1 MIDLT
6 QPVVA
11 IPDLRKQ
18 TALLPAMGA
27 HSAVP
32 GIYNEAYRSSAS
44 SINGESLS
52 TIDTPRDIAGMLNQW
67 FFSGLL
73 SIRFNLKPNRV
84 AGDDKEFGAFVRIV
98 LGSFEPSHEH
108 KMAFLTWVIH
118 ECCASVTYQKR

>member
-44 SINGESLS
+44 SIPCLPFTPLS
-52 TIDTPRDIAGMLNQW
+52 
-67 FFSGLL
+67 
-73 SIRFNLKPNRV
+73 
-84 AGDDKEFGAFVRIV
+84 
-98 LGSFEPSHEH
+98 
-108 KMAFLTWVIH
+108 
-118 ECCASVTYQKR
+118 CASAAMDAPMYVARSVTSAATILNSLTKTRA